1 MMVSVSATSTRTSR
15 RAIAARIGL
24 LLVAAGNLELGI
36 WGIVAPH
43 SLFRSYPG
51 FGHHWVSALGPYN
64 EHLLRDFAAASL
76 GLSVMLVAAAIW
88 FERRIVLIAGTA
100 FLAATLPHFAY
111 HVTTTESFSTADNTA
126 SLGAFVLEMVVVA
139 LAMLTAARG
148 GADDPPDAV

>member
-1 MMVSVSATSTRTSR
+1 V
-15 RAIAARIGL
+15 ARVGL

-51 FGHHWVSALGPYN
+51 FGHHWIAELGTYN
-64 EHLLRDFAAASL
+64 EHLVRDFAGTSFGFGVL
-76 GLSVMLVAAAIW
+76 LVCAAIW
-88 FERRIVLIAGTA
+88 FTPRVVLIAGTA

-111 HVTTTESFSTADNTA
+111 HVTTTESFSTADNVA

-139 LAMLTAARG
+139 AAMLTVRQ
-148 GADDPPDAV
+148 GASDDSRRAPGSTPTRSVTS